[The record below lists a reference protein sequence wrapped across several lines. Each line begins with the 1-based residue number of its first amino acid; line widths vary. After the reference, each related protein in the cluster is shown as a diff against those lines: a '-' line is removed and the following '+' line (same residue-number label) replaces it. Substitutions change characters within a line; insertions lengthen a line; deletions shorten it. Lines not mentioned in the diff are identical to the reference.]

1 MKVDAKIKNMPEKIV
16 NSGFIVAR
24 RADDALLWY
33 YGIYKTEEKALE
45 VARELDN
52 GIVLEM
58 GGRGMTDALIDQ
70 IRAKDRKIAE
80 LAAENERLKAI
91 PGKIRADIAERIT
104 DRIIDTERNEAYR
117 IAIDTIDE
125 YTEGDQDNEG

>member
-58 GGRGMTDALIDQ
+58 G
-70 IRAKDRKIAE
+70 
-80 LAAENERLKAI
+80 
-91 PGKIRADIAERIT
+91 
-104 DRIIDTERNEAYR
+104 
-117 IAIDTIDE
+117 DE
-125 YTEGDQDNEG
+125 E